1 MKSAI
6 LDTNFILSC
15 IRKKIDFFNEIKFRG
30 IKILI
35 PEEVIKELKNL
46 TERGEKKVQEEA
58 KLALVILS
66 KNSFEK
72 ISLNTKNV
80 DNGIVKIARENEEY
94 IVGTLDKE
102 IKDKIKNSQFV
113 IRGEKNL
120 EIR

>member
-1 MKSAI
+1 MKYAV

-15 IRKKIDFFNEIKFRG
+15 LRKKIDFFSEIELKG

-35 PEEVIKELKNL
+35 PEEVIHELNNL
-46 TERGEKKVQEEA
+46 AEKGGKTVQNEA
-58 KLALVILS
+58 KIALLHLK

-72 ISLNTKNV
+72 ISLKTKNV
-80 DNGIVKIARENEEY
+80 DNGIVKIAQENKEY

-102 IKDKIKNSQFV
+102 IKNKIKNPQFI

>member
-1 MKSAI
+1 
-6 LDTNFILSC
+6 
-15 IRKKIDFFNEIKFRG
+15 
-30 IKILI
+30 
-35 PEEVIKELKNL
+35 
-46 TERGEKKVQEEA
+46 VQNEA
-58 KLALVILS
+58 KIALLHLN

-80 DNGIVKIARENEEY
+80 DNGIIKIAQENKEY

-102 IKDKIKNSQFV
+102 IKSKIKNPQFI

>member
-1 MKSAI
+1 MKYAV

-15 IRKKIDFFNEIKFRG
+15 IRKKIDFFHEIKFMG

-35 PEEVIKELKNL
+35 PGEVIQELRNL
-46 TERGEKKVQEEA
+46 QEEGNKNVQNEA
-58 KLALVILS
+58 KIALLMLS

-72 ISLNTKNV
+72 IFLNTKNV
-80 DNGIVKIARENEEY
+80 DNGIVKMAKENKEY

-102 IKDKIKNSQFV
+102 IKSKIKNAQFI

>member
-1 MKSAI
+1 MKSAV

-46 TERGEKKVQEEA
+46 TEKGGKTTQKEA
-58 KLALVILS
+58 NLALLILS

-72 ISLNTKNV
+72 ICLNTKNV
-80 DNGIVKIARENEEY
+80 DNGIVKIAKENPEY
-94 IVGTLDKE
+94 IIGTLDKE
-102 IKDKIKNSQFV
+102 IKDKIKNPQFI
-113 IRGEKNL
+113 IRGEKKL